1 MQEHKKN
8 YENEITT
15 ETYAIP
21 PQTSQMESFVAVVNE
36 QNMLAIVV
44 KLSVLDVFG
53 VLATPLDLNYCF
65 SLEATNKHELA

>member
-1 MQEHKKN
+1 
-8 YENEITT
+8 
-15 ETYAIP
+15 
-21 PQTSQMESFVAVVNE
+21 MESFVAVVNE